1 MEPEDVLP
9 TTGPKVEIL
18 GTSPTC
24 VTLVLAD
31 EDHTLGNALRYV
43 LAKKSAVQFC
53 GYSIPHPSEAK
64 MNLRVQTAGGVPA
77 LRVVREALV
86 DLMAMAGTMRKTFD
100 AAVADFDDR
109 RGAEGAMD
117 EGA

>member
-9 TTGPKVEIL
+9 ATGPKVQIL

-24 VTLVLAD
+24 VTLILAD

-43 LAKKSAVQFC
+43 LAKKKAVQFC

-64 MNLRVQTAGGVPA
+64 MNLRVQTSGGVPA
-77 LRVVREALV
+77 LQVVREALV
-86 DLMAMAGTMRKTFD
+86 DLMSMAGSMRKTFD
-100 AAVADFDDR
+100 AAVAAH
-109 RGAEGAMD
+109 GAARSATGMD

>member
-1 MEPEDVLP
+1 MEPEDILP

-43 LAKKSAVQFC
+43 LAKKTAVQFC

-64 MNLRVQTAGGVPA
+64 MNLRVQTSGGVPA
-77 LRVVREALV
+77 LQVVREALV
-86 DLMAMAGTMRKTFD
+86 DLMAMAGSMRKTFD
-100 AAVADFDDR
+100 AAVEAHDAARSD
-109 RGAEGAMD
+109 GGMD